1 MPYTV
6 EGLCERGIE
15 PTMLLLL
22 DRVQKRATATY
33 GEIARMLQREL
44 NLGEGKVFPTHI
56 GAVAGHLMDRILAK
70 RRNAPLINALVVAQD
85 DGLPGRGCYGFIDR
99 RSDWSKGTTEA
110 MPRAKRVALIHETWE
125 EAFDYGKWEAV
136 FENVFDHAPKSADEA
151 GLQTFTERDGRP
163 GGWGGRG
170 GGESDQHKR
179 LKRHVLANPDCI
191 GIRRSDVQ
199 LKTTEQPL
207 LSGDSVDVLISARGV
222 SHLVE
227 VKSILSSDDD
237 LKRGIYQCLKYR
249 TVLAAQQE
257 KDFATSD
264 IDAALVTERD
274 LPTDLIDL
282 AKRLGIKTYR
292 VRVNI

>member
-6 EGLCERGIE
+6 EDLCERGIE

-44 NLGEGKVFPTHI
+44 DLGDDKVFPTHI

-70 RRNAPLINALVVAQD
+70 RKNAPLINALVVAQD
-85 DGLPGRGCYGFIDR
+85 DGLPGRGCYGFIDW
-99 RSDWSKGTTEA
+99 RSDWSEEYVEA
-110 MPRAKRVALIHETWE
+110 MPRSKQVALIHETWE
-125 EAFDYGKWEAV
+125 EVFDYDKWEAV
-136 FENVFDHAPKSADEA
+136 FEEVFDHAPESADEA
-151 GLQTFTERDGRP
+151 GLQTFTEKDGRP

-170 GGESDQHKR
+170 GRESDQHKR
-179 LKRHVLANPDCI
+179 LKQDVLANPDCI
-191 GIRRSDVQ
+191 GIRKSDVQ
-199 LKTTEQPL
+199 LKKTEQPL
-207 LSGDSVDVLISARGV
+207 LSGDSVDVFFSVGSISY
-222 SHLVE
+222 LVE

-257 KDFATSD
+257 KEFATSD
-264 IDAALVTERD
+264 IAAVLVTERD
-274 LPTDLIDL
+274 LPKDLLKL
-282 AKRLGIKTYR
+282 ANRLGIKTYI
-292 VRVNI
+292 VRANR